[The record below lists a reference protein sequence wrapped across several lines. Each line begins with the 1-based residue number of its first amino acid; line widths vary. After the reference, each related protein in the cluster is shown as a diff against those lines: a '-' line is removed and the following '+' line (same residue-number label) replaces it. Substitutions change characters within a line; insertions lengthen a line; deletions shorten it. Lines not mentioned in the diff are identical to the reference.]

1 MEQELLDNIGNNIGN
16 ILVLI
21 IFALIAGKVIT
32 FFLRGIL
39 TTTIWVVVAVA
50 CIYFAAETT
59 GTGLPLNFTVS
70 YQGEKT

>member
-1 MEQELLDNIGNNIGN
+1 MEQELLNNIGNNIGS
-16 ILVLI
+16 ILVFI

-39 TTTIWVVVAVA
+39 TATIWVVVAVA

-70 YQGEKT
+70 YQGENT